1 MADHMGKNL
10 CQVLKFL
17 KDIVIQPKCSVDGC
31 TCISYKFSPVEEE
44 SSSYHDYQEIRMQE
58 HVQKLG
64 IGYIPRSVWVV
75 LERDLVD
82 SCKAGDDV
90 IVIGIVTDSSG
101 NLSTLVVRV
110 CWKWL
115 YMQITLY

>member
-1 MADHMGKNL
+1 MYM
-10 CQVLKFL
+10 
-17 KDIVIQPKCSVDGC
+17 CSVDG
-31 TCISYKFSPVEEE
+31 CISYKFSSVEEE

-90 IVIGIVTDSSG
+90 IVTGIVRQQWKSLNSG
-101 NLSTLVVRV
+101 ST
-110 CWKWL
+110 C
-115 YMQITLY
+115 